1 MNAFIRKYSPTK
13 LIAISS
19 FFSLGLIVLL
29 AGFIHLNVNKIIA
42 IQDAYTAKISV
53 SGFQCMLS
61 QRAAFFTTAYVDNR
75 DIQDKK
81 TAEGALILLKNRHQE
96 SVNTLNDSSSTDV
109 SQALRSLY
117 FDQPTDLDRTLTA
130 YIASIER
137 MLRNPRRV
145 SDRDLEDLKIASR
158 AIIERFDAVLQ
169 QYETE
174 SETKVDNL
182 RRVQV
187 AILVTIVA
195 LFLIQVFVVINPL
208 LKMAEKLSSR
218 LIDEANIDPLTDLHN
233 RRLLDTITDQLIAD
247 FKRYQN
253 PLTLVIIDI
262 DDLKKINDSYGH
274 AVGDKAIQVVARVI
288 KSISRKSDKAFRMGG
303 EEFLLILPNTKA
315 EGAYVL
321 VEKIRQAVQ
330 SMSDS
335 TAAEKIQFT
344 ISSGVS
350 EMSKAENTIKSALK
364 RADDALYQ
372 AKGTSK
378 NKTIVAAAV

>member
-53 SGFQCMLS
+53 SGFQYMLS

-378 NKTIVAAAV
+378 NKTIVATV

>member
-1 MNAFIRKYSPTK
+1 MNALIRKYSPTK

-19 FFSLGLIVLL
+19 FFSLALIVLL

-42 IQDAYTAKISV
+42 IQDAYTTKISV
-53 SGFQCMLS
+53 SGSQHMLS
-61 QRAAFFTTAYVDNR
+61 QRAAFFTTAFVDSR
-75 DIQDKK
+75 DIQDKN
-81 TAEGALILLKNRHQE
+81 TAEGSLILLKNQHKE
-96 SVNTLNDSSSTDV
+96 LVTALNSSSPPAE
-109 SQALRSLY
+109 SKALASLY
-117 FDQPTDLDRTLTA
+117 FDQPNALDDNLTA
-130 YIASIER
+130 YVALIER

-145 SDRDLEDLKIASR
+145 RDRDLDDLKRASLS
-158 AIIERFDAVLQ
+158 IIERFDAVLT
-169 QYETE
+169 QYETDSKTE
-174 SETKVDNL
+174 IKNL

-233 RRLLDTITDQLIAD
+233 RRLLDTIADQLIAD

-274 AVGDKAIQVVARVI
+274 AVGDKAIKVVANVI
-288 KSISRKSDKAFRMGG
+288 KSVSRKSDKAFRMGG

-315 EGAYVL
+315 QGAYVL
-321 VEKIRQAVQ
+321 VEENPSRG
-330 SMSDS
+330 
-335 TAAEKIQFT
+335 AER
-344 ISSGVS
+344 
-350 EMSKAENTIKSALK
+350 E
-364 RADDALYQ
+364 
-372 AKGTSK
+372 
-378 NKTIVAAAV
+378 